1 MSLIPS
7 PISRSTSLAA
17 MATGDGERRGPG
29 TEYFVE
35 GVLSGDRAV
44 LARTITLLES
54 TNVHH
59 AATARDVLAA
69 LLPESGRSIRV
80 GITGVPGVGKST
92 FIDQFGLNLVED
104 GHRVAVLAVD
114 PTSSRTGGSILGDK
128 TRMVRLSTHD
138 RAFIRPS
145 PAGSVL
151 GGVARATRETIV
163 VCEAA
168 GYDVILVETVGVG
181 QSETEVHDMVDFF
194 LVLMLS
200 GAGDDLQGIKK
211 GVLELA
217 DMVAINKAD
226 GDNRARARRAA
237 GEYRSALHLIRPAST
252 TWSPPVITC
261 SALEN
266 EGLDELW
273 QNIELHRAKT
283 EATGEFAQR
292 RSNQQVHWMRVM
304 LNERLLAE
312 LARWPAL
319 TDTLERAEVAV
330 RSGEMTPSTAVEQI
344 WERYVALR
352 CEPA

>member
-1 MSLIPS
+1 MTA
-7 PISRSTSLAA
+7 STAA
-17 MATGDGERRGPG
+17 AGAPRRGPG
-29 TEYFVE
+29 ADHYID
-35 GVLSGDRAV
+35 GVLRGDRAI

-54 TNVHH
+54 SNPGH
-59 AATARDVLAA
+59 AAVAREVLAR
-69 LLPESGRSIRV
+69 LLPESGRSTRV

-92 FIDQFGLNLVED
+92 FIDQFGLNLVEA

-128 TRMVRLSTHD
+128 TRMVRLSNHD

-181 QSETEVHDMVDFF
+181 QSETEVADMVDFF

-217 DMVAINKAD
+217 DMIAINKAD

-237 GEYRSALHLIRPAST
+237 GEYRSALHLIQPATT
-252 TWSPPVITC
+252 TWSPPVLTC

-273 QNIELHRAKT
+273 SNIELHQAKVK
-283 EATGEFAQR
+283 ATGEFDQR
-292 RSNQQVHWMRVM
+292 RSDQQVHWMRVM
-304 LNERLLAE
+304 LEGRLIAE
-312 LARWPAL
+312 LSSWPEL
-319 TDTLERAEVAV
+319 TRFLKDAEAAV
-330 RSGEMTPSTAVEQI
+330 RSGAMTPSSAVEDI
-344 WERYVALR
+344 WERYVSLR
-352 CEPA
+352 CGSV

>member
-1 MSLIPS
+1 MGTPTTTADA
-7 PISRSTSLAA
+7 P
-17 MATGDGERRGPG
+17 RRGPG
-29 TEYFVE
+29 ADYYVE
-35 GVLSGDRAV
+35 GVLRRDRAV

-54 TNVHH
+54 TNVSH
-59 AATARDVLAA
+59 AATAREVLAK
-69 LLPESGRSIRV
+69 LLPESGRSTRV

-92 FIDQFGLNLVED
+92 FIDQFGLNLTED
-104 GHRVAVLAVD
+104 GHNVAVLAVD

-128 TRMVRLSTHD
+128 TRMVRLSTSD

-181 QSETEVHDMVDFF
+181 QSETEVSDMVDFF

-217 DMVAINKAD
+217 DMIAINKAD

-237 GEYRSALHLIRPAST
+237 GEYRSALHLIQPATT
-252 TWSPPVITC
+252 TWSPPVVTC

-266 EGLDELW
+266 EGLDDIW
-273 QNIELHRAKT
+273 SNIELHRAKMM
-283 EATGEFAQR
+283 ATGEFDQR

-304 LNERLLAE
+304 LKDRLIAE
-312 LARWPAL
+312 LTGSPEL
-319 TDTLERAEVAV
+319 IEVMEHAEAAV
-330 RSGEMTPSTAVEQI
+330 RSGVMTPSAAVEEI
-344 WERYVALR
+344 WERYVVLR
-352 CEPA
+352 CGSA